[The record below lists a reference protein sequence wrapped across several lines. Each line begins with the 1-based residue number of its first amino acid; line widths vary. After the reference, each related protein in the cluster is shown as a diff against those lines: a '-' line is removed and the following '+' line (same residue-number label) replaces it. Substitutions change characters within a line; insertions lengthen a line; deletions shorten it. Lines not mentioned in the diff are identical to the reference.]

1 MNALR
6 ERRHA
11 EQRQHQLVAEQPTV
25 AATVAGEFPTLGP
38 DAAVVVDCV
47 AEVLCEVVL
56 AGDYLDDE
64 LEHVKKRWVH
74 YAHRR
79 VLDVVNSAEVR
90 RRDPDPVE
98 EHERALTAL
107 AVSASGELGGVSE
120 ADWRLR
126 ELFAPFRGDAR
137 RWLEVWSDHV
147 VAGHRQPR
155 GLAEILG
162 WSAEHTEWVSRDTR
176 KKFLGLLE
184 KRADGRV
191 CHERR
196 AMLDPF
202 TLATTGRPLASVG
215 MDDDTFVEVLVHI
228 AGCEECRLAW
238 HVRRRSL
245 VGRCLGL
252 LGLPFGHAA
261 AAAAAL
267 HAKLT
272 GLFGSAHGA
281 SHTIR
286 QRLGFGGG
294 GAVVTGSGAA
304 TISGKAA
311 ALCTATVCAVG
322 AGGAAVVGGGSAL
335 IPAAI
340 LHPHHATH
348 HPKPAP
354 VAHLTS
360 YTPPSAPTPAPTTT
374 TAAPAHQAAPT
385 PTRAPAPKPTATVA
399 QQPSAPGD
407 LPPASSTSAGAT
419 PSSSSPSSS
428 PSSSGGGSSAPARST
443 TSPASSQGCAPG
455 DLGC

>member
-1 MNALR
+1 MPSSASTSSWQSSPR
-6 ERRHA
+6 WQRRSPA
-11 EQRQHQLVAEQPTV
+11 SS
-25 AATVAGEFPTLGP
+25 PTLGP

-56 AGDYLDDE
+56 AGDYLDEE

-98 EHERALTAL
+98 EHDRALAAL

-252 LGLPFGHAA
+252 LGLPFAHAA

-281 SHTIR
+281 SHSDPPTPRLRRRRRRGHR
-286 QRLGFGGG
+286 QRRGHDQRQGSRLVHSHGLRSGRRRRRRGNRRQRPHPRG
-294 GAVVTGSGAA
+294 HPPPPPRNAPPQARRGARRAPHQ
-304 TISGKAA
+304 
-311 ALCTATVCAVG
+311 LH
-322 AGGAAVVGGGSAL
+322 
-335 IPAAI
+335 PAAS
-340 LHPHHATH
+340 HDPGPGETDTGAC
-348 HPKPAP
+348 AP
-354 VAHLTS
+354 SRTG
-360 YTPPSAPTPAPTTT
+360 TNPSA
-374 TAAPAHQAAPT
+374 
-385 PTRAPAPKPTATVA
+385 
-399 QQPSAPGD
+399 
-407 LPPASSTSAGAT
+407 SS
-419 PSSSSPSSS
+419 
-428 PSSSGGGSSAPARST
+428 
-443 TSPASSQGCAPG
+443 
-455 DLGC
+455 